1 MPIYQPQ
8 RGTYDAFYEDQE
20 NIEKIASLLKQIAS
34 IYGYNPISVPVYETT
49 ELFARSAGESSDIV
63 TKEMFTFLDKGG
75 RSITLRPEWTAGVM
89 RAIVTNKLYA
99 TKDLP
104 LKLSYYGPT
113 FRYERPQAGRYR
125 QFNQMGVENVGV
137 SSPYSDAETIT
148 LGYNSLKMIG
158 FSHVILKI
166 NSIGDEESRNTYKEA
181 LKEYFSS
188 KIDTMCP
195 DCQRRYKI
203 NPLRILDCKDKDDQE
218 IIKDAPKMGDF
229 LNENSKKYFQEILT
243 LLDNQ
248 GVEYEIDD
256 SLVRGLD
263 YYSHVVFEF
272 HFISKEGT
280 NLGAIGAGGHYDNLV
295 EEVGGPKLSSVGFAF
310 GIERLNTLLKE
321 ISPETYSKCFLDVF
335 VVWLGKDIE
344 SYAYDTLQNLRLN
357 GFKADMNFEEKSF
370 KSQIKIALRKQAKFI
385 LIIGEDE
392 VKNNAF
398 GLKNLLNQEQITV
411 TKDELITKLDE
422 LCIEEE

>member
-34 IYGYNPISVPVYETT
+34 IYGYNPISVPVYEAT

-148 LGYNSLKMIG
+148 LGYNSLNMIG

-166 NSIGDEESRNTYKEA
+166 NSIGDEESRNAYKEA

-335 VVWLGKDIE
+335 VVWLGKDVE

>member
-8 RGTYDAFYEDQE
+8 RGTYDAFYEDE
-20 NIEKIASLLKQIAS
+20 RNIEKIASLLKQIADT
-34 IYGYNPISVPVYETT
+34 YGYNPISVPIYETT

-89 RAIVTNKLYA
+89 RAIVTSKLYA
-99 TKDLP
+99 NKDLP

-137 SSPYSDAETIT
+137 TSPYSDAETIT

-158 FSHVILKI
+158 FDHVILKI
-166 NSIGDEESRNTYKEA
+166 NSIGDEKSRNAYKEA
-181 LKEYFSS
+181 LKDFFAS
-188 KIDTMCP
+188 KINSMCQ
-195 DCQRRYKI
+195 DCQRRYLI

-218 IIKDAPKMGDF
+218 IIKNAPKMSDF
-229 LNENSKKYFQEILT
+229 LNENSKKYFNEILS
-243 LLDNQ
+243 LLDLQ
-248 GVEYEIDD
+248 GIEYEIDD

-272 HFISKEGT
+272 HYISKEGT

-321 ISPETYSKCFLDVF
+321 IHPESYSKCSLDVY
-335 VVWLGKDIE
+335 VVWLGKDIQDK
-344 SYAYDTLQNLRLN
+344 AYEVLQDLRLN
-357 GFKADMNFEEKSF
+357 GFKADMCFEEKSF
-370 KSQIKIALRKQAKFI
+370 KSQIKIALRKEAKFM

-392 VKNNAF
+392 VKNKAF
-398 GLKNLLNQEQITV
+398 GLKNLQTQEQITIS
-411 TKDELITKLDE
+411 KDELINKLDE
-422 LCIEEE
+422 LCIEE